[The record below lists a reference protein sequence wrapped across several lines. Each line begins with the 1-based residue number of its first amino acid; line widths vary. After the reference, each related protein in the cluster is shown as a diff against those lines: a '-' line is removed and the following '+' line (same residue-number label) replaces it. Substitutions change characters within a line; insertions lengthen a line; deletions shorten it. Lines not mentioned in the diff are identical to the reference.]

1 MAVKKEYTATIR
13 SGDTKYT
20 AKGETLLDAFNN
32 LKIDKLK
39 TEKPLRTFL
48 IAERNGKKVE
58 RVFNMPKTRR
68 FAMNEIT
75 RSVWA
80 KLLSQAL

>member
-1 MAVKKEYTATIR
+1 MSKKDFKATIFSGEKKYTAT
-13 SGDTKYT
+13 
-20 AKGETLLDAFNN
+20 GETLLDAFNN

-39 TEKPLRTFL
+39 TEKPLRT
-48 IAERNGKKVE
+48 IIVAEYGNKKIE
-58 RVFNMPKTRR
+58 RIFNMAKTRR

-80 KLLSQAL
+80 KLMGQAL